1 MKPQVKQHRVS
12 LAGSLALDQRG
23 RDVAPILADELSNLG
38 YEIVDVG
45 PVELLINLNHN
56 WKSLR
61 EQTKHGSVPTR
72 ILIRLEPP
80 SVFPAQYTPK
90 VEETYDLL
98 FNPGR
103 PQQSR
108 EDFIPWPYQFQKNPL
123 KPQIE
128 PPSVLEILNQKFDDG
143 QFDYNNWRERQIF
156 CAMISANKISP
167 NGSGNYELRRTL
179 AKNLKDPRL
188 QIFGELW
195 RSSLSAK
202 LRYRLGVLRFALV
215 SRSEFSLRAILNDT
229 LSRYPR
235 TFGEIEDKHAILKD
249 SKFSFV
255 IENSGDYVSEK
266 LLDSLIEGC
275 IPIYIGPHFE
285 GTNLPEELVIRTA
298 SAPEG
303 LMDFLEGLNPETIKN
318 KLSTIREFLLSPSF
332 LEWEA
337 TLVYRTIAQKI
348 DAKYREGK

>member
-1 MKPQVKQHRVS
+1 MGSLVKQLRVGF
-12 LAGSLALDQRG
+12 AGSLSLGQRG
-23 RDVAPILADELSNLG
+23 RDVAPILANELSNLG
-38 YEIVDVG
+38 YEIVDHG

-56 WKSLR
+56 WKSLQ
-61 EQTKHGSVPTR
+61 EQTKHGSFPTR

-103 PQQSR
+103 PQQNQ

-128 PPSVLEILNQKFDDG
+128 PPTILEILNQKIDDG

-156 CAMISANKISP
+156 CAMVSANKISP

-179 AKNLKDPRL
+179 AKKLKDPRF

-195 RSSLSAK
+195 RSSLLAK
-202 LRYRLGVLRFALV
+202 LRYRLGVLRFALA
-215 SRSEFSLRAILNDT
+215 SNSDFSLRAILKDT
-229 LSRYPR
+229 FSRYPR
-235 TFGEIEDKHAILKD
+235 AFGEIEDKHAILKD
-249 SKFSFV
+249 SKFSVV

-275 IPIYIGPHFE
+275 IPIYVGPHFE
-285 GTNLPEELVIRTA
+285 GTNLGEELVIRTA
-298 SAPEG
+298 TGPEG
-303 LMDFLEGLNPETIKN
+303 LMDFLEGLSPETIKN
-318 KLSTIREFLLSPSF
+318 RLSSIREFLLSPAF

-337 TLVYRTIAQKI
+337 ARVFKSIAQKI
-348 DAKYREGK
+348 DTEYQEGK

>member
-1 MKPQVKQHRVS
+1 MGSLVKQLRVGF
-12 LAGSLALDQRG
+12 AGSLALDQRG
-23 RDVAPILADELSNLG
+23 REVAPVLADELSNLG
-38 YEIVDVG
+38 YEIVDHG

-61 EQTKHGSVPTR
+61 EQTKNGSFPTR

-103 PQQSR
+103 PQQSQ

-123 KPQIE
+123 KPLIE
-128 PPSVLEILNQKFDDG
+128 PPSLLEILNQKINNG

-179 AKNLKDPRL
+179 AKKLKDPRF

-195 RSSLSAK
+195 RSSLPAK
-202 LRYRLGVLRFALV
+202 LRYRLGVLRFALA
-215 SRSEFSLRAILNDT
+215 SSSDFSLRAILNDT
-229 LSRYPR
+229 FSRYPR

-249 SKFSFV
+249 SKFSVV

-275 IPIYIGPHFE
+275 IPIYVGSHFE
-285 GTNLPEELVIRTA
+285 GTNLGEELVIRTA
-298 SAPEG
+298 MGPEG
-303 LMDFLEGLNPETIKN
+303 LMDFLESLSPEIIKN
-318 KLSTIREFLLSPSF
+318 RLSSIREFLLSPAF

-337 TLVYRTIAQKI
+337 ARVYKLIAQKI
-348 DAKYREGK
+348 DTEYQEGK